1 MTADLPAVPEPAGD
15 GDLPDFPLVLIGPM
29 AAGKTRVG
37 KRVARVLGVPF
48 VDTDALVVSGH
59 GSIANLFSR
68 YGEGHFR
75 ALERIAVGQALATRA
90 VVSLGG
96 GAVLDPGTR
105 ADLARCRVVYLSVTE
120 KAVAGRIKG
129 GKRPLLAGGLSDWIR
144 IYELRR
150 PLYEE
155 LAGLHIDTS
164 NRQMD
169 SIADDVVA
177 WTQRGQN
184 THD

>member
-1 MTADLPAVPEPAGD
+1 MTGATGD
-15 GDLPDFPLVLIGPM
+15 GDRPEFPLVLIGPM

-48 VDTDALVVSGH
+48 VDTDALVVAGH

-68 YGEGHFR
+68 YGETHFR
-75 ALERIAVGQALATRA
+75 LLERLAVTQALVTRA

-96 GAVLDPGTR
+96 GAVLDPDTR

-120 KAVAGRIKG
+120 QAVAGRING
-129 GKRPLLAGGLSDWIR
+129 GKRPLLANGLDDWIR
-144 IYELRR
+144 IYEQRR

-164 NRQMD
+164 NRPLE
-169 SIADDVVA
+169 SIAGEVVA
-177 WTQRGQN
+177 WTQRRQN
-184 THD
+184 IHD

>member
-1 MTADLPAVPEPAGD
+1 MPELPPTQAQAGN

-29 AAGKTRVG
+29 AAGKTKVG

-48 VDTDALVVSGH
+48 VDTDALIVSGH
-59 GSIANLFSR
+59 GSVANLFSR
-68 YGEGHFR
+68 YGEEHFR

-96 GAVLDPGTR
+96 GAVLDAGTR

-120 KAVAGRIKG
+120 QAVAGRING
-129 GKRPLLAGGLSDWIR
+129 GKRPLLANGLADWIR

-177 WTQRGQN
+177 WIQRGQN

>member
-1 MTADLPAVPEPAGD
+1 MPDLPAVPAQAGD
-15 GDLPDFPLVLIGPM
+15 GDQPEFPLVLIGPM
-29 AAGKTRVG
+29 AAGKTKVG

-68 YGEGHFR
+68 YGEEHFR
-75 ALERIAVGQALATRA
+75 ELERIAVGQALATRS

-96 GAVLDPGTR
+96 GAVLDPATR
-105 ADLARCRVVYLSVTE
+105 TDLARCRVVYLSVTE
-120 KAVAGRIKG
+120 QAVAVRINGGR
-129 GKRPLLAGGLSDWIR
+129 RPLLQNGLADWTR

-177 WTQRGQN
+177 WTRRGQN

>member
-1 MTADLPAVPEPAGD
+1 MPDLPAVPAQARD
-15 GDLPDFPLVLIGPM
+15 GDLPEFPLVLIGPM
-29 AAGKTRVG
+29 AAGKTKVG
-37 KRVARVLGVPF
+37 KRVARVLGVAF

-68 YGEGHFR
+68 YGEEHFR
-75 ALERIAVGQALATRA
+75 ALERIAVGQALATRS

-96 GAVLDPGTR
+96 GAVLDPATR
-105 ADLARCRVVYLSVTE
+105 TDLARCRVVYLSVTE
-120 KAVAGRIKG
+120 QAVAVRINGGR
-129 GKRPLLAGGLSDWIR
+129 RPLLQNGLADWTR

-177 WTQRGQN
+177 WTRRGQN